1 MLKPCHVT
9 KFLKKSRQFYHFFP
23 TGSGGSKTQHV
34 TEKGG
39 AQSKDG
45 ESEPVE
51 VPAEDPEK
59 DQELG
64 EEEPLDEDECVESPQ
79 DVSWFLV
86 TDQTCGRFHSN
97 GWKNQSWHFC
107 DYICSFGI
115 WKSKTGGKKARC
127 RIHKQH
133 NTWKKTYSYANVTST
148 CNTLCMYGFV
158 WQLVGV

>member
-9 KFLKKSRQFYHFFP
+9 KFLKKTRQFYHFFP

-64 EEEPLDEDECVESPQ
+64 EEEPLEEDDCVESPQ
-79 DVSWFLV
+79 DVS
-86 TDQTCGRFHSN
+86 
-97 GWKNQSWHFC
+97 
-107 DYICSFGI
+107 
-115 WKSKTGGKKARC
+115 
-127 RIHKQH
+127 
-133 NTWKKTYSYANVTST
+133 
-148 CNTLCMYGFV
+148 
-158 WQLVGV
+158 